1 MPREVTMRKIA
12 VLAVGFGPG
21 QSEITETISLLISLS
36 EFKAEFKIFA
46 FDRTTPLNHHELY
59 SLEELNPANF
69 DALVLPGGVG
79 NATHISTWAKDKVK
93 MTVNPTVEKI
103 ISKFYDD
110 SKPIGAICMAPIV
123 VAKVL
128 AKRKPNITLGE
139 DFSETEIVEKW
150 NVSVEKCPS
159 TDYITDR
166 DTKVITTPAYM
177 NDATPFEVYTGIR
190 AFTKELVEMA

>member
-1 MPREVTMRKIA
+1 MKKIA
-12 VLAVGFGPG
+12 VLAVGFAPG

-36 EFKAEFKIFA
+36 ELKAQFQIFA
-46 FDRTTPLNHHELY
+46 FDRSTPLNHHELHP
-59 SLEELNPANF
+59 LEELNPANF
-69 DALVLPGGVG
+69 DALVMPGGAG
-79 NATHISTWAKDKVK
+79 NTTQISTWAKDKVK

-103 ISKFYDD
+103 ISKFYED
-110 SKPIGAICMAPIV
+110 SKPIGAICIAPIV

-128 AKRKPNITLGE
+128 AKHKPNITLGE
-139 DFSETEIVEKW
+139 DFSETAVLEKW

-177 NDATPFEVYTGIR
+177 NDATPFQVYTGIR

>member
-1 MPREVTMRKIA
+1 MRKIA
-12 VLAVGFGPG
+12 ILAVGFAPK

-36 EFKAEFKIFA
+36 EFKAQFKIFA
-46 FDRTTPLNHHELY
+46 FDLTTPLNHHELH
-59 SLEELNPANF
+59 SLDSLNPKDF
-69 DALVLPGGVG
+69 DALVMPGGSG
-79 NATHISTWAKDKVK
+79 NGTLISTWANDKNK

-103 ISKFYDD
+103 IKQFHEE

-128 AKRKPNITLGE
+128 AKHNPNITLGE
-139 DFSETEIVEKW
+139 DFSDSHFVESWK
-150 NVSVEKCPS
+150 VTVEKCPS
-159 TDYITDR
+159 TDYITCR

-177 NDATPFEVYTGIR
+177 NDATPFQVYTGIR